1 VHDWLVAVGVVAR
14 RELSV
19 CEAVGVVGVV
29 VGSLA
34 GCPHAAENAAVCAV
48 VVAHGC
54 CLACEVAEEALNWA
68 AR

>member
-1 VHDWLVAVGVVAR
+1 VA
-14 RELSV
+14 
-19 CEAVGVVGVV
+19 GVVGVV

-54 CLACEVAEEALNWA
+54 WLACEVAKEALNWA
-68 AR
+68 SR